1 MVVRDRPVFGKRK
14 VNAKSEEE
22 STMRM
27 QKKKIVLGV
36 IGADVHAV
44 GNKILY
50 HAFTEAGF
58 DVINLGVMVSQE
70 EYIAAAIETA
80 ADAIIVSS
88 LYGHGELDCRGM
100 RDKCVESGLA
110 DILLYVGGNIVV
122 GKQPFE
128 DVEKRFKAMGF
139 DRVFG
144 PGTAP
149 EAAIIALR
157 EDLGCEAVKIMQN

>member
-1 MVVRDRPVFGKRK
+1 MD
-14 VNAKSEEE
+14 
-22 STMRM
+22 
-27 QKKKIVLGV
+27 KKKLVLGV

-58 DVINLGVMVSQE
+58 DVTNLGVMVSQE
-70 EYIAAAIETA
+70 EFIAAAIETD

-100 RDKCVESGLA
+100 REKCDESGL
-110 DILLYVGGNIVV
+110 DGILMYVGGNLVV
-122 GKQPFE
+122 GKQPFD

-144 PGTAP
+144 PGTSP
-149 EAAIIALR
+149 DEAIAKLN
-157 EDLGCEAVKIMQN
+157 EDLV

>member
-1 MVVRDRPVFGKRK
+1 
-14 VNAKSEEE
+14 
-22 STMRM
+22 M
-27 QKKKIVLGV
+27 QKGKLILGV

-58 DVINLGVMVSQE
+58 DVTNLGVMVSQE
-70 EYIAAAIETA
+70 EYIAAAIETD
-80 ADAIIVSS
+80 ADVIIVSS

-100 RDKCVESGLA
+100 RDKCDESGLEG
-110 DILLYVGGNIVV
+110 ILLYVGGNLVV

-128 DVEKRFKAMGF
+128 DVEKRFKEMGF

-149 EAAIIALR
+149 ETAIEALR
-157 EDLGCEAVKIMQN
+157 EDLEIID